1 MVHPEASLK
10 SFSGSG
16 RQAVAAPLPV
26 EAARYNEQPTC
37 GRTYARTCVRTYIS
51 VRTCVRTYALNR
63 GVDLKA
69 AAHVRKFSGAYVRT

>member
-37 GRTYARTCVRTYIS
+37 GRTYARTYVRTFLY
-51 VRTCVRTYALNR
+51 VR
-63 GVDLKA
+63 
-69 AAHVRKFSGAYVRT
+69 AYVRTRLTAVSI